1 MACLPLLDGKLEV
14 EIRQVVRAASV
25 EVEPKEV
32 MPNMVVEAAVELPLV
47 MLWKVD
53 QAYLEQVG
61 VALVEVMVDHNMA
74 VLVGHG
80 IQRA

>member
-1 MACLPLLDGKLEV
+1 
-14 EIRQVVRAASV
+14 
-25 EVEPKEV
+25 
-32 MPNMVVEAAVELPLV
+32 MVVEAAVELPLV

-61 VALVEVMVDHNMA
+61 VALVEVTEANNMA